1 MEHLDEELFKVNKC
15 AVFMPGAEPVSIPAS
30 VFHANRA
37 DTPCAHVPM
46 AWAGRQ
52 KPVLFAHGRVSA
64 RVLRGW

>member
-1 MEHLDEELFKVNKC
+1 MQNVSSKGLIQMEHLDEELFKVNKC

-46 AWAGRQ
+46 A
-52 KPVLFAHGRVSA
+52 
-64 RVLRGW
+64 